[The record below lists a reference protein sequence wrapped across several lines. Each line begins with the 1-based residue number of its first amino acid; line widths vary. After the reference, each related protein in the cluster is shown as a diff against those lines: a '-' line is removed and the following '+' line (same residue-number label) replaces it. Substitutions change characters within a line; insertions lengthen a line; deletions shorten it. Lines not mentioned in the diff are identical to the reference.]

1 MLSIAALSIFTS
13 ERGFG
18 SNRRVLLLAAAIDDE
33 SSLLHD
39 DSSLLTASEILLRVY
54 DETRGLRWDQ
64 NTNWLQNTD
73 VCSWYGVTCYDDSV
87 SDQRRAGHV
96 QKLDLSGNRLL
107 GSIPQEVFQLP
118 YLESI
123 DVRDNTDLSMGF
135 GGIGEAQYLKEIAF
149 SNTNVKSLSGIQA
162 AAQLQSIHMT
172 SLGLTGSLP
181 SEIFQMKQ
189 LKGIFANYN
198 KFTSSIP
205 SNIGQLKQLRE
216 LYLFASDLT
225 GQIPSEIGLL
235 SNLKVATLAE
245 NAFGGTLPTEL
256 NLCTQLT
263 TLAINRASGLEKGL
277 GISGRLPSL
286 SQMEDLKDLRLQNQ
300 LLSGPIPPDF
310 LASAPRTELVKVEL
324 SQNLLT
330 GALPRGLANLKRLDL
345 DLSDNQIRVVP
356 DEVCNSPSIAGW
368 QDGNVGTIGCNGLLC
383 PPGTTASKGRATPD
397 QPCMPCDGVQY
408 WGTSRCA
415 SSTTTTSMGYSE
427 REVLINLYN
436 RMGGRYWKHSDEWLN
451 PAEDICE
458 WYGVECVNGK
468 VTGLQLKNNDLSSSP
483 PTELYSLP
491 ELKHLVLEDNSIDF
505 QFKGIG
511 KAKKLE
517 TLLLSGCDMSSLD
530 NVEELGSTTIRKL
543 SLASNSLEG
552 PLPAELFNV
561 ASLELL
567 DLSHNKFTG
576 PLLSQIGNLH
586 LLEEFLF
593 SRNKLDGQIPS
604 EIESLVRLRKLIG
617 SDNNFSGSLP
627 TALNALTRLEVLSL
641 HQTNSLNG
649 ISGPLLPLRNLGQLT
664 SLQLDSNNLSGSL
677 PDDLLRNTEK
687 GDSAVEV
694 RLSDNNLEGDMPEAW
709 ASRFQDL
716 FVDLSGN
723 KITGIGGDVCNM
735 ESWNQGSVG
744 RFSCDGIACP
754 PGKFNEFGRQT
765 GPDAFC
771 RTCAHRSSVI
781 FFGSKTCDDSTN
793 AAIQQSSEL
802 GLLKELFDT
811 TNGINWKKNGGWMT
825 SNDPCDSWTGIECNA
840 DGKVISIDLESNGLQ
855 GTPSSSIFKLNEL
868 RSLGLKDNQ
877 IAFSFEGIDQASNL
891 AILTLSGTKLD
902 SVAGISRATTLTE
915 LHLTDNNLKGP
926 LPHEILQLTNLKR
939 LYANYNQLS
948 STIPPGISALSHCE
962 DLFLFNNRLTGQIPG
977 SIGLLSQL
985 KHLSL
990 AENNFSGTLPP
1001 EINDLINLEVLS
1013 IQREGGTDEANVG
1026 VNQEIIDDF
1035 GAGIGGPLPPLNNL
1049 KYLKKLYIGA
1059 NSLTGSIPYNFLDG
1073 VEDKAMSIEVDLIS
1087 NRLTGSIPASL
1098 TQFGDLSLY
1107 VAGNRISGI
1116 ADGLCRKDSWML
1128 GAVGNF
1134 QCNAILCPPGTSS
1147 VYGRQKDSNSI
1158 CTSCATG
1165 LSAEFYGS
1173 FNCLGDE
1180 DRQSLS
1186 ERTILEDFYRAT
1198 EGDNWKNSMG
1208 WLDSDES
1215 FCTWF
1220 GVTCASGIES
1230 VASIHLPDNGLRGS
1244 IPAEM
1249 HELALKELNF
1259 AHNQVEMS
1267 FQGIAK
1273 AGMLEYLQ
1281 LDDTGINS
1289 LAGLEMASTLKLL
1302 HIADNNIESSEFS
1315 KLRALTSL
1323 ESLDISNNEV
1333 KSFPFLGN
1341 HSNLKYLACSQ
1352 CSISGPIPAWLT
1364 SLNELEHVDFEGN
1377 LLTGALPPSVSDL
1390 SSLKFL
1396 NLADQQSD
1404 GGSGLTGTLPAFA
1417 GMPAL
1422 QELYLQSNKLTG
1434 SIPETFLSD
1443 VNVEGRV
1450 AVDLRANA
1458 LSGSIPEGLL
1468 HISDL
1473 DIYLASN
1480 EIASIPESVCS
1491 AAWNGKV
1498 DSTADC
1504 NHILCPLGTF
1514 NAIGR
1519 ATSSLPCTTC
1529 MEEGY
1534 AKFLGSTGCGPEFE
1548 KSLVYGL
1555 FESLGGRG
1563 WKQSDGWQDHDDH
1576 CSWAGVTCYEGG
1588 FRDGFVQKIDLSN
1601 NGLRGTLD
1609 VPVWGLVHLK
1619 ELDLR
1624 KNDIVIPFEG
1634 IENAQSLVTLQLS
1647 ETKLSSLNGIS
1658 AGPNLKYLHFTSCK
1672 ITGPIPDEL
1681 YEMTQLKALYAN
1693 YNQLEGT
1700 VSTQIGQLSRLTEL
1714 YLFHNSLNGQLPSE
1728 LGMLESVE
1736 ILSLGENKFTGSL
1749 PIELN
1754 SLQELRV
1761 LSLQSEETVPD
1772 ASAFF
1777 SVVHDLG
1784 LRGSLIPFNNTPKL
1798 QELYLGFNH
1807 LEGDIPNDFL
1817 MGIDDTSI
1825 TIRVDLSS
1833 NLFHGAIP
1841 ASFVRF
1847 DDLRLDL
1854 TGNSFREIP
1863 DEFCTKSDWFDG
1875 AVAAG
1880 CDALLCPPGTFN
1892 AYGRRIGAEGCEECN
1907 FRGSAI
1913 FYGSR
1918 MCGAVVPQFMSDS
1931 LMLQEVFSSTGGLSW
1946 DKSDNWLRDDVSIC
1960 EWYGVTC
1967 DDQQRVSELSLDGN
1981 NLVGLVPS
1989 IVFYLP
1995 NLRKLNMGRNQLWAK
2010 FDDIQYSKL
2019 EELHLHETNVNS
2031 LVGISNADSLKFLD
2045 LKKTQLDGKTIPDEL
2060 YKLSNLTVLEL
2071 SECGLTSTI
2080 SSEIGKLKNLV
2091 TLLLD
2096 RNDLTGQMPSTIG
2109 KLTALEDFFLTDNRF
2124 FGTLPP
2130 EMENLTSLKS
2140 LFLDSYNENG
2150 VGISG
2155 PLLSFSTM
2163 PKLRDLHLGS
2173 NSLTGPIP
2181 SNLLAGV
2188 DSFKE
2193 VVEVDLASNHL
2204 TGSIPSQ
2211 LAAFGSLNLITTD
2224 NHIEFMDNSLCV
2236 KASWLQGSVES
2247 FSCDG
2252 ILCAVGTFSPN
2263 GRQISQDAPCMP
2275 CVGSSV
2281 PPFMGQT
2288 SCMSDTKE
2296 RERKILELFFNAMNG
2311 KHWRNADGWLEEH
2324 SDYCSWYGIECADS
2338 TVQTISLASN
2348 NLMGTPPQELFEL
2361 RNLQNLWL
2369 YSNPIDFRFDGIGK
2383 ALRLEHLR
2391 LDSTGLKSLEG
2402 IGEARSLV
2410 EVDVRFN
2417 RLSGELP
2424 DLSKLQHLQ
2433 SFSCSANNLS
2443 GSLPSLSANKNL
2455 ISFRASGNSFS
2466 GLMPPFDSHPEIRTI
2481 DVSQNDLV
2489 GLIPAN
2495 LMAAVDPQASIFL
2508 DLSSNRFT
2516 GGLPATLTRFSDV
2529 TIYIRDNQIEELPAA
2544 VCSKQDWNGG
2554 DVGLAGCDGIL
2565 CPPQT
2570 FSPATGR
2577 ASHKGSKC
2585 ERCDNAHYFGSTT
2598 CGAHHSG
2605 ANTLIHFRLLA
2616 SLASVFFC
2624 SLL

>member
-1 MLSIAALSIFTS
+1 
-13 ERGFG
+13 
-18 SNRRVLLLAAAIDDE
+18 
-33 SSLLHD
+33 
-39 DSSLLTASEILLRVY
+39 
-54 DETRGLRWDQ
+54 
-64 NTNWLQNTD
+64 
-73 VCSWYGVTCYDDSV
+73 
-87 SDQRRAGHV
+87 
-96 QKLDLSGNRLL
+96 
-107 GSIPQEVFQLP
+107 
-118 YLESI
+118 
-123 DVRDNTDLSMGF
+123 
-135 GGIGEAQYLKEIAF
+135 
-149 SNTNVKSLSGIQA
+149 
-162 AAQLQSIHMT
+162 
-172 SLGLTGSLP
+172 
-181 SEIFQMKQ
+181 
-189 LKGIFANYN
+189 
-198 KFTSSIP
+198 
-205 SNIGQLKQLRE
+205 
-216 LYLFASDLT
+216 
-225 GQIPSEIGLL
+225 
-235 SNLKVATLAE
+235 
-245 NAFGGTLPTEL
+245 
-256 NLCTQLT
+256 
-263 TLAINRASGLEKGL
+263 
-277 GISGRLPSL
+277 
-286 SQMEDLKDLRLQNQ
+286 
-300 LLSGPIPPDF
+300 
-310 LASAPRTELVKVEL
+310 
-324 SQNLLT
+324 
-330 GALPRGLANLKRLDL
+330 
-345 DLSDNQIRVVP
+345 
-356 DEVCNSPSIAGW
+356 
-368 QDGNVGTIGCNGLLC
+368 
-383 PPGTTASKGRATPD
+383 
-397 QPCMPCDGVQY
+397 
-408 WGTSRCA
+408 
-415 SSTTTTSMGYSE
+415 MGYSE

-436 RMGGRYWKHSDEWLN
+436 KMGGRYWKHADAWLN

-458 WYGVECVNGK
+458 WHGVECVNGK
-468 VTGLQLKNNDLSSSP
+468 VSGLQLKNNDLSNSP

-517 TLLLSGCDMSSLD
+517 TLLLSGCDLSSLD
-530 NVEELGSTTIRKL
+530 SVGELSSTTIRKL
-543 SLASNSLEG
+543 SLASNYLEG
-552 PLPAELFNV
+552 TLPIELFNS

-576 PLLSQIGNLH
+576 PLPAQIGNLN

-593 SRNKLDGQIPS
+593 SKNKLTGQIPS

-627 TALNALTRLEVLSL
+627 TALNALTRLEMLSL
-641 HQTNSLNG
+641 HQTNSRNG

-677 PDDLLRNTEK
+677 PEDLLRNTEK

-694 RLSDNNLEGDMPEAW
+694 RLSDNNLQGDLPQAW
-709 ASRFQDL
+709 ASRFQNL
-716 FVDLSGN
+716 LVDLSGN
-723 KITGIGGDVCNM
+723 KISGIGGDVCDM

-771 RTCAHRSSVI
+771 RTCAHRTSVQ
-781 FFGSKTCDDSTN
+781 FFGSKACDDSTS
-793 AAIQQSSEL
+793 AAIQQTSEL
-802 GLLKELFDT
+802 GLLKEFFDS
-811 TNGINWKKNGGWMT
+811 TNGINWKNNGGWMA
-825 SNDPCDSWTGIECNA
+825 SNDPCDNWTGIECNA
-840 DGKVISIDLESNGLQ
+840 DGKVVSIDLESNGLQ
-855 GTPSSSIFKLNEL
+855 GTPASSIFKLNEL
-868 RSLGLKDNQ
+868 RSLSLKDNQ
-877 IAFSFEGIDQASNL
+877 VAFSFEGIDQASNL
-891 AILTLSGTKLD
+891 AVLKLSGTNLD
-902 SVAGISRATTLTE
+902 SVTGISKATTLTE
-915 LHLTDNNLKGP
+915 LHLTDNSLKGP
-926 LPHEILQLTNLKR
+926 LPNEILQLTNLRR

-990 AENNFSGTLPP
+990 AENSFSGTLPP
-1001 EINDLINLEVLS
+1001 EINDLTNLEVLS
-1013 IQREGGTDEANVG
+1013 IQREGGTDAANIG
-1026 VNQEIIDDF
+1026 INQGMNDDF
-1035 GAGIGGPLPPLNNL
+1035 GAGIGGLLPPLNNL
-1049 KYLKKLYIGA
+1049 KYLKKLYMGA
-1059 NSLTGSIPYNFLDG
+1059 NSLSGSIPYNFLDG

-1087 NRLTGSIPASL
+1087 NRLTGSLPASL

-1134 QCNAILCPPGTSS
+1134 ECDAILCPPGTSS
-1147 VYGRQKDSNSI
+1147 VYGRQKDSTSM
-1158 CTSCATG
+1158 CASCASG

-1173 FNCLGDE
+1173 FSCLGE
-1180 DRQSLS
+1180 EERQSLS

-1198 EGDNWKNSMG
+1198 EGDSWKNSEG
-1208 WLDSDES
+1208 WLDSDKG

-1249 HELALKELNF
+1249 YELALKELNF
-1259 AHNQVEMS
+1259 AHNKVQMS
-1267 FQGIAK
+1267 FRSIAK
-1273 AGMLEYLQ
+1273 AGTLEYLQ
-1281 LDDTGINS
+1281 LDDTSINS

-1302 HIADNNIESSEFS
+1302 HIANNNIESSEFS
-1315 KLRALTSL
+1315 KLTALTRL

-1333 KSFPFLGN
+1333 SSIPLLGN
-1341 HSNLKYLACSQ
+1341 HSNLKYLACSE
-1352 CSISGPIPAWLT
+1352 CSISGPIPAWLM
-1364 SLNELEHVDFEGN
+1364 SLKQLEHVDLEGN
-1377 LLTGALPPSVSDL
+1377 SLTGALPSSVSDL
-1390 SSLKFL
+1390 SSLKFMS
-1396 NLADQQSD
+1396 LADQQSD
-1404 GGSGLTGTLPAFA
+1404 GGIGLSGTLPAFA
-1417 GMPAL
+1417 GIPAL
-1422 QELYLQSNKLTG
+1422 QELHLQSNQLTG
-1434 SIPETFLSD
+1434 SIPGTFLSD
-1443 VNVEGRV
+1443 VNVEGKV
-1450 AVDLRANA
+1450 TVDLRSNA
-1458 LSGSIPEGLL
+1458 LTGSIPEGLV

-1473 DIYLASN
+1473 YIYLASN
-1480 EIASIPESVCS
+1480 KIASIPDSVCS
-1491 AAWNGKV
+1491 APWNGKT
-1498 DSTADC
+1498 DSSADC
-1504 NHILCPLGTF
+1504 DHILCSQGTF

-1519 ATSSLPCTTC
+1519 ATSSLPCTACT
-1529 MEEGY
+1529 EEGY
-1534 AKFLGSTGCGPEFE
+1534 AEFLGSTGCGPEFE
-1548 KSLVYGL
+1548 KRLVFGL
-1555 FESLGGRG
+1555 FESLGGRS
-1563 WKQSDGWQDHDDH
+1563 WKKSDGWQDHDDH
-1576 CSWAGVTCYEGG
+1576 CSWGGVTCYEGG
-1588 FRDGFVQKIDLSN
+1588 FRDGFVQKIDLSD
-1601 NGLRGTLD
+1601 NGLKGTLD
-1609 VPVWGLVHLK
+1609 VPVWNLVHLK

-1624 KNDIVIPFEG
+1624 KNDIVVPFEG

-1658 AGPNLKYLHFTSCK
+1658 AAPNLQYLHFTNCML
-1672 ITGPIPDEL
+1672 TGPLPDEL
-1681 YEMTQLKALYAN
+1681 YEMTQLKALYTN
-1693 YNQLEGT
+1693 FNQLEGT
-1700 VSTQIGQLSRLTEL
+1700 ISTRIGQLSQLTEL
-1714 YLFHNSLNGQLPSE
+1714 YLFHNSLNGQLPSQ

-1761 LSLQSEETVPD
+1761 LSLQREATVPD
-1772 ASAFF
+1772 VSAFF
-1777 SVVHDLG
+1777 SVVHDVG
-1784 LRGSLIPFNNTPKL
+1784 IRGGLIPFNNTPKL

-1817 MGIDDTSI
+1817 MGIDDTSS

-1841 ASFVRF
+1841 ASLVRF

-1863 DEFCTKSDWFDG
+1863 EEFCAKSDWFDG

-1892 AYGRRIGAEGCEECN
+1892 AYGRRIGAEDCEECN
-1907 FRGSAI
+1907 FRGSAL

-1918 MCGAVVPQFMSDS
+1918 MCGAVVPQFMSDN

-1946 DKSDNWLRDDVSIC
+1946 DNSENWLRDDVSIC

-1967 DDQQRVSELSLDGN
+1967 DDQNRVSELNLDDN

-1995 NLRKLNMGRNQLWAK
+1995 NLRKLNMGRNKVWAK

-2019 EELHLHETNVNS
+2019 EELHLHETEVNS

-2045 LKKTQLDGKTIPDEL
+2045 LKKTQLVGRTIPDEL
-2060 YKLSNLTVLEL
+2060 YHLSNLTVLEL

-2080 SSEIGKLKNLV
+2080 SSEIGKLTQLV
-2091 TLLLD
+2091 SLLLD

-2109 KLTALEDFFLTDNRF
+2109 KLTALEDLFLTDNSL

-2140 LFLDSYNENG
+2140 LFLDAYNENG
-2150 VGISG
+2150 AGISG
-2155 PLLSFSTM
+2155 PLLPFATM

-2173 NSLTGPIP
+2173 NSLTGSIP
-2181 SNLLAGV
+2181 SNFLAGV
-2188 DSFKE
+2188 DNSSD
-2193 VVEVDLASNHL
+2193 VIEVDLGSNHL

-2211 LAAFGSLNLITTD
+2211 LAAFGSLNLIATD
-2224 NHIEFMDNSLCV
+2224 NHIEFMDNSLCTNV
-2236 KASWLQGSVES
+2236 IWLQGSVES

-2263 GRQISQDAPCMP
+2263 GRQTSQDAPCKP

-2288 SCMSDTKE
+2288 SCIIDTKE
-2296 RERKILELFFNAMNG
+2296 RERNILELFFNAMNG
-2311 KHWRNADGWLEEH
+2311 KHWRKADGWLGEN
-2324 SDYCSWYGIECADS
+2324 SDYCSWYGIECVDS
-2338 TVQTISLASN
+2338 TIQKISLASN

-2361 RNLQNLWL
+2361 QNLQTLWL
-2369 YSNPIDFRFDGIGK
+2369 YSNPIVFRFDGIGK

-2402 IGEARSLV
+2402 IGAARSLV

-2417 RLSGELP
+2417 RISGELP
-2424 DLSKLQHLQ
+2424 DLSKLERLQ
-2433 SFSCSANNLS
+2433 SFSCAANNLS
-2443 GSLPSLSANKNL
+2443 GSLPSFSANKKL

-2466 GLMPPFDSHPEIRTI
+2466 GLMPPFHSHPAIRTI
-2481 DVSQNDLV
+2481 DVAQNDLV
-2489 GLIPAN
+2489 GPIPDN

-2516 GGLPATLTRFSDV
+2516 GGLPTSLARFSDV
-2529 TIYIRDNQIEELPAA
+2529 TIYIRDNQIDEIPAA
-2544 VCSKQDWNGG
+2544 LCAKQDWNGG

-2570 FSPATGR
+2570 FSAATGR
-2577 ASHKGSKC
+2577 ASQKGSKC
-2585 ERCDNAHYFGSTT
+2585 ERCDDVHYFGSTT
-2598 CGAHHSG
+2598 CSLHHSS
-2605 ANTLIHFRLLA
+2605 ARAAMRMRLLA
-2616 SLASVFFC
+2616 SVASVLFC
-2624 SLL
+2624 LLL